1 VSQHEHVLT
10 HTQTLTL
17 KGVRN
22 WYNAK
27 DLQFKRIQLE
37 MALKEEEE
45 EEKGTLENWQSFP
58 NKKTSLTRKQKQ
70 KNKY

>member
-1 VSQHEHVLT
+1 LV
-10 HTQTLTL
+10 
-17 KGVRN
+17 
-22 WYNAK
+22 YNAK

-37 MALKEEEE
+37 MALKEEEKE
-45 EEKGTLENWQSFP
+45 ETLENWQSFP

>member
-1 VSQHEHVLT
+1 LV
-10 HTQTLTL
+10 
-17 KGVRN
+17 
-22 WYNAK
+22 YNAK
-27 DLQFKRIQLE
+27 DLQFKGIQLE

-45 EEKGTLENWQSFP
+45 EEKETLENWQSFP